1 LYLVYLV
8 SYNLLLALAYGQDGA
23 CIGLGRSS
31 PHLQAVADDM
41 SALAAAVAADIDVL
55 VGILKG
61 LGGCGTYAR
70 V

>member
-8 SYNLLLALAYGQDGA
+8 PYNLLLALAYGQDGA

-31 PHLQAVADDM
+31 PHLGAVADDM
-41 SALAAAVAADIDVL
+41 SALAAADVGVL
-55 VGILKG
+55 AGILEG
-61 LGGCGTYAR
+61 LGGCGIYVR